1 MLNKLYEMLNNKYNA
16 KFDDE
21 SMVIYFDEKEVYLDK
36 ENNKI
41 EVYAFDNNDV
51 DQNVYYGFFNN
62 VKELYEEINSF
73 LEN

>member
-1 MLNKLYEMLNNKYNA
+1 MLNKLYEMLNNKYEVRFN
-16 KFDDE
+16 DE

>member
-1 MLNKLYEMLNNKYNA
+1 MLNKLYKILNNKYEVR
-16 KFDDE
+16 FDDE

-51 DQNVYYGFFNN
+51 DQNVYYGFFNE
-62 VKELYEEINSF
+62 VKELYEGINNF